1 MTFELLVS
9 TMHKKNMQ
17 EIQDMLIRMNVMCDC
32 IIVNQCDEE
41 TVFVE
46 KNNTQKILAIFTKE
60 RGLSKS
66 RNMALKNSSADI
78 VAIADDDLY
87 YYDNFDKIIVDYYKK
102 NTQAEVVL
110 FGIDSYRK
118 ICDKKEQKCNFLK
131 LGSYIS
137 VQTSLKRMNILQR
150 NISFNDL
157 FGTGSGCY
165 DSGEENI
172 FLADCYKK
180 KLNLFYCPEKILR
193 DDETESSWFK
203 GYTEKFCRDRGAI
216 FYAISPLLSNL
227 FIFAFAFM
235 KRKLLKP
242 ITFFEASKLMLE
254 EKKHYI
260 SILQKV

>member
-9 TMHKKNMQ
+9 TMHKNNMQ
-17 EIQDMLIRMNVMCDC
+17 EIRDMLIRMNVKCNC
-32 IIVNQCDEE
+32 LVINQCAEE
-41 TVFVE
+41 NVFVE
-46 KNNTQKILAIFTKE
+46 ENNGQKLLAIFTKE

-102 NTQAEVVL
+102 NKKADVVL

-118 ICDKKEQKCNFLK
+118 ICEKKEQKCNFLK
-131 LGSYIS
+131 LVSYIS
-137 VQTSLKRMNILQR
+137 VQTTLKRMSVLKKNI
-150 NISFNDL
+150 IFNEL

-165 DSGEENI
+165 DSGEENL

-180 KLNLFYCPEKILR
+180 KLSLFYCPEKILK
-193 DDETESSWFK
+193 DVETESSWFK

-216 FYAISPLLSNL
+216 FYAMSPLLSNL
-227 FIFAFAFM
+227 FIFAFAFC

-242 ITFFEASKLMLE
+242 ITFFKATKLMFE

-260 SILQKV
+260 SILK